1 MDILGGAQGL
11 FDLNMDQDAGGG
23 FDDILQGLS
32 DLFQRWLLFCVL
44 KYHFEIIIYLFI
56 F

>member
-11 FDLNMDQDAGGG
+11 FDLNMDQDAAGG

-32 DLFQRWLLFCVL
+32 DLFQR
-44 KYHFEIIIYLFI
+44 
-56 F
+56 